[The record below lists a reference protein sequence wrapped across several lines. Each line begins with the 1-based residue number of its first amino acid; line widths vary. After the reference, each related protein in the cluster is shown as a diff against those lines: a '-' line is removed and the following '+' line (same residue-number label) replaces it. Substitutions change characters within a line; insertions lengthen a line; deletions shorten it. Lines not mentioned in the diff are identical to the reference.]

1 MKPKSEGSS
10 TESSHTLLLIDDD
23 AELCGLMV
31 DFFSQHGFRVESA
44 YDGRRGLAR
53 ALGGGFDL
61 ILLDVMLPGL
71 DGFEVLH
78 QLRRQSSVPVIMLT
92 ARTEQ
97 ADRISGLNA
106 GADDY
111 LPKPFHLPHLLE
123 RIMVVENRLRRGE
136 LPVRE

>member
-1 MKPKSEGSS
+1 M
-10 TESSHTLLLIDDD
+10 
-23 AELCGLMV
+23 
-31 DFFSQHGFRVESA
+31 
-44 YDGRRGLAR
+44 AR
-53 ALGGGFDL
+53 ALEGGFDL
-61 ILLDVMLPGL
+61 VLLDVMLPGL

-111 LPKPFHLPHLLE
+111 LPKPFGPEELLA
-123 RIMVVENRLRRGE
+123 RIRAVLRRRSSQSRLQPATVLQAGS
-136 LPVRE
+136 LRFDTHSARRGVTRRDWTSHRSSLRF